1 MQKKKCRNAVTLSTL
16 KLIELPSVK
25 SDSVR
30 FLKYTRISI
39 NQNKPKL

>member
-1 MQKKKCRNAVTLSTL
+1 MPKCCNIIDTYE
-16 KLIELPSVK
+16 IEFLSVK
-25 SDSVR
+25 SNSVR